1 MAGFDFFMDVTG
13 DNDLILD
20 EKGEF
25 QWVSTVQD
33 SLAQR
38 LDLRYKTWF
47 GEWEYNQQ
55 FGTPYR
61 RYFKGGF
68 TKEQLDTEFARIAL
82 LEDDVTSVRNIE
94 SILDNV
100 NRSYTVRRIEVYTD
114 GGLITIPL
122 SDPYLKTNNYPE
134 PYEITDF
141 AVCSLPQEDID
152 SINDI
157 YGYVNFTGL
166 PESGSNTWWNLWK

>member
-1 MAGFDFFMDVTG
+1 MAKYDFYMDVTG

-25 QWVSTVQD
+25 QWVSTVQE

-47 GEWEYNQQ
+47 GEWSFNEQ

-61 RYFKGGF
+61 RYFGGGF

-82 LEDDVTSVRNIE
+82 LEEDVTSVKNITSTLD
-94 SILDNV
+94 SI
-100 NRSYTVRRIEVYTD
+100 NRRYVIQRVEVYTN
-114 GGLITIPL
+114 GGLIEIPL
-122 SDPYLKTNNYPE
+122 SNPYLKTNNYPE
-134 PYEITDF
+134 PYTFSEF
-141 AVCSLPQEDID
+141 SVCGVSEEDIE
-152 SINDI
+152 NVNEL
-157 YGYVNFTGL
+157 YGFVNFTGL
-166 PESGSNTWWNLWK
+166 PLSGDSTWWNLWK

>member
-1 MAGFDFFMDVTG
+1 MAKYDFFMDVTG
-13 DNDLILD
+13 DNDLVLD

-25 QWVSTVQD
+25 QWVDTVQE

-82 LEDDVTSVRNIE
+82 LEEDVTSVKNIE
-94 SILDNV
+94 SVLDNV
-100 NRSYTVRRIEVYTD
+100 SRSYNIRRVEVYTD

-122 SDPYLKTNNYPE
+122 SDPYVKTNNYPE
-134 PYEITDF
+134 PYNFEEFT
-141 AVCSLPQEDID
+141 VCERPVEDIEI
-152 SINDI
+152 INELYD
-157 YGYVNFTGL
+157 YVNFTGL
-166 PESGSNTWWNLWK
+166 PLTGNKTWWNIWK